1 MSNDGGY
8 IITGQYHAQ
17 HPDALILKIDGQG
30 NLENKYIS
38 TAPPSQRIIESGKS
52 ILTFNDNYIILG
64 SISQSSAN
72 GPSNVWLSEYDVS
85 LSDVG
90 DTLWSKTWNLDTY
103 DVPEKIIQTSDG
115 SFAFA
120 GYSLNNSGEL
130 EFSWIINT
138 DNIGNELSSIVLTGG
153 CYIYDFFENI
163 DGNYI
168 VAGKKL
174 IGDVFQGWIS
184 CLNPQGYQIW
194 ESTYGNEGGALFQSV
209 KQTMDE
215 GYILTGEDQLN
226 GTTSILHVKTDPN
239 GNIN

>member
-1 MSNDGGY
+1 M
-8 IITGQYHAQ
+8 
-17 HPDALILKIDGQG
+17 
-30 NLENKYIS
+30 
-38 TAPPSQRIIESGKS
+38 
-52 ILTFNDNYIILG
+52 
-64 SISQSSAN
+64 
-72 GPSNVWLSEYDVS
+72 
-85 LSDVG
+85 SDVG

-138 DNIGNELSSIVLTGG
+138 DNTGNELSSIILTGG

-174 IGDVFQGWIS
+174 IGDVFQGWIL
-184 CLNPQGYQIW
+184 CLDFQGNQIW
-194 ESTYGNEGGALFQSV
+194 ENTYGNEERNISKCQANHRWRLYPYWRGSI
-209 KQTMDE
+209 E
-215 GYILTGEDQLN
+215 W
-226 GTTSILHVKTDPN
+226 TTSILHVKTDPN

>member
-1 MSNDGGY
+1 MND
-8 IITGQYHAQ
+8 
-17 HPDALILKIDGQG
+17 
-30 NLENKYIS
+30 
-38 TAPPSQRIIESGKS
+38 
-52 ILTFNDNYIILG
+52 F
-64 SISQSSAN
+64 
-72 GPSNVWLSEYDVS
+72 
-85 LSDVG
+85 G
-90 DTLWSKTWNLDTY
+90 DTLWSKTWNLNTY
-103 DVPEKIIQTSDG
+103 DVPEKIIHISDG

-138 DNIGNELSSIVLTGG
+138 DNTGNELSSIILTGG

-174 IGDVFQGWIS
+174 IGDVFQGWIL
-184 CLNPQGYQIW
+184 CLDFQGNQIW
-194 ESTYGNEGGALFQSV
+194 ENTYGNEESAVFQSV
-209 KQTMDE
+209 KQTADG
-215 GYILTGEDQLN
+215 GYILTGEGQMN